1 MNTEQK
7 DKFISVVF
15 LLISV
20 SLVIYGIGLAGFENP
35 MTGSSFMK
43 SLLNLSN
50 QYFDFILIGYVF
62 ICLQI
67 AGYYELK
74 YQKDYLTMSIIS
86 ILLTPLSL
94 LFIRPSE
101 PNSK

>member
-7 DKFISVVF
+7 DKFISVSF

-20 SLVIYGIGLAGFENP
+20 SLVIYGIGLAGFENSL
-35 MTGSSFMK
+35 TGSSFLK

-62 ICLQI
+62 TCLQI

-74 YQKDYLTMSIIS
+74 YHKDYLTMSIIS

-94 LFIRPSE
+94 LFIRSSE
-101 PNSK
+101 SNSK

>member
-7 DKFISVVF
+7 DKFISVLF

-20 SLVIYGIGLAGFENP
+20 SLIIYGIGLAGFENP
-35 MTGSSFMK
+35 MTGSSFLK
-43 SLLNLSN
+43 IFLNLSN

-74 YQKDYLTMSIIS
+74 YHKDYLTMSIIS

-94 LFIRPSE
+94 LFIIPSE
-101 PNSK
+101 SNSK

>member
-7 DKFISVVF
+7 DKFISFVF

-35 MTGSSFMK
+35 LTGTSFIK
-43 SLLNLSN
+43 FLLNLSN

-74 YQKDYLTMSIIS
+74 YHKDYLTMSIIS

-101 PNSK
+101 SNSK

>member
-35 MTGSSFMK
+35 LTGSSFLK
-43 SLLNLSN
+43 FLLNLSN
-50 QYFDFILIGYVF
+50 QYFDFILIGYIF

-101 PNSK
+101 SNSK

>member
-7 DKFISVVF
+7 DKFISVLF

-35 MTGSSFMK
+35 LTGSSFLN
-43 SLLNLSN
+43 SFLNLSN

-67 AGYYELK
+67 AGYYELR
-74 YQKDYLTMSIIS
+74 YHKDYLTMSIIS

-101 PNSK
+101 SNSK

>member
-7 DKFISVVF
+7 DKFISF
-15 LLISV
+15 LLLLISV
-20 SLVIYGIGLAGFENP
+20 SLITYGIKLAGFENYFTDSP
-35 MTGSSFMK
+35 VLDSIL
-43 SLLNLSN
+43 SLCD
-50 QYFDFILIGYVF
+50 QYFDLILIGYVF

-74 YQKDYLTMSIIS
+74 YHKDYLTISIIT

-94 LFIRPSE
+94 LFIRSSE
-101 PNSK
+101 SNSK